1 MKVVTAKFNSRCRE
15 TKKLILAGEIIL
27 FNPVSKYTWCVDSRK
42 YVEFIK
48 KQALPKTKVSTHN
61 A

>member
-42 YVEFIK
+42 YRAHVEQK
-48 KQALPKTKVSTHN
+48 KKHN